1 MDGQGQSKL
10 LSRSLTYG
18 VNIRSNNPPNTG
30 VHEREQEDFKQ
41 KYNEIITKL
50 GNRYNILLN
59 QKIKGIKLFYIEEF
73 KKLELVNSNT
83 RKEGATLKLY
93 QALDLRIRHLDEWL
107 KDMQFIW
114 SFFRAENTKFVS
126 EDSSIYI
133 KLIDEITTNKELL
146 QGTLNDIDRE
156 IGEILARRYNFT
168 EDSRGTQGGR
178 RSTQR
183 KRTPRRRKVVQ
194 TRKKRY

>member
-1 MDGQGQSKL
+1 MDEQVQSKL
-10 LSRSLTYG
+10 LSSSLTYG

-30 VHEREQEDFKQ
+30 VHEREQEDFRQ

-73 KKLELVNSNT
+73 KKLESVNSNT
-83 RKEGATLKLY
+83 RKEGSTLKLY
-93 QALDLRIRHLDEWL
+93 EALKLRIRHLDEWL

-114 SFFRAENTKFVS
+114 SFFRRNNTGFVL
-126 EDSSIYI
+126 EDNSIYI
-133 KLIDEITTNKELL
+133 KLINEITTNKESLKD
-146 QGTLNDIDRE
+146 TLNDIDRE
-156 IGEILARRYNFT
+156 IERILEKKYNFT
-168 EDSRGTQGGR
+168 EESLGTQGGR

-183 KRTPRRRKVVQ
+183 KRTPRTRKVVQ